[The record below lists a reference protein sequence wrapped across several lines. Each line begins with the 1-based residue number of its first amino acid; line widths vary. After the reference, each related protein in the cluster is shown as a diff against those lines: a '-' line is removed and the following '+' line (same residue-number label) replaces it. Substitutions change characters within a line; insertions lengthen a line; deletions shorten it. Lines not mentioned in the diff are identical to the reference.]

1 MVEIADIFRDHGPAY
16 LEKYRDRMP
25 PSHIK
30 VMKAIIE
37 CRTEVL
43 GGHVYHCE
51 KCECEHYSYHSCKNR
66 HCPKCQHNDNE
77 GWLQTQKELLLPVT
91 YFMVTFTLPE
101 ELRRL
106 ARSHQKLFYNLLF
119 RTSAA
124 ALQKLALD
132 PRFVGGKIGMVGV
145 LQTWTRDLHYHP
157 HIHYIV
163 PGGGLSEDGKSWCYS
178 KADFLVH
185 EKPLSIIFKAK
196 FRDELQKTELYDKV
210 LAETWS
216 KDWVVDCE
224 SVGNG
229 EHALEYVAAYLNR
242 VAISNNRI
250 VEHQGERVIFRYKDS
265 KTQENRTQTIP
276 AEEFIRRFLQHVL
289 PDRFVKV
296 RYYGLLAPKNRGLLQ
311 NAKQLLGVESTKEPQ
326 SIKKEETVEATTTE
340 KTIPCPICGTL
351 MKWVRQIPRRSRRP
365 P

>member
-1 MVEIADIFRDHGPAY
+1 M
-16 LEKYRDRMP
+16 
-25 PSHIK
+25 
-30 VMKAIIE
+30 
-37 CRTEVL
+37 T
-43 GGHVYHCE
+43 
-51 KCECEHYSYHSCKNR
+51 KC
-66 HCPKCQHNDNE
+66 
-77 GWLQTQKELLLPVT
+77 
-91 YFMVTFTLPE
+91 
-101 ELRRL
+101 
-106 ARSHQKLFYNLLF
+106 
-119 RTSAA
+119 
-124 ALQKLALD
+124 
-132 PRFVGGKIGMVGV
+132 
-145 LQTWTRDLHYHP
+145 
-157 HIHYIV
+157 
-163 PGGGLSEDGKSWCYS
+163 
-178 KADFLVH
+178 
-185 EKPLSIIFKAK
+185 
-196 FRDELQKTELYDKV
+196 YDKV

-296 RYYGLLAPKNRGLLQ
+296 R
-311 NAKQLLGVESTKEPQ
+311 AKQLLGVESTKEPQ